1 MLWFLRQFRGT
12 SDQERHATTGLT
24 GEEDGVCE
32 SMEWEAQSK
41 DRVVT
46 DLFYGHE
53 RVCVSVPQSHDPNV
67 DRRRHRHSKA
77 DLLSSLLS

>member
-1 MLWFLRQFRGT
+1 MVFKTISG
-12 SDQERHATTGLT
+12 DQRSGEARNNNRLT
-24 GEEDGVCE
+24 GEEDGVCK
-32 SMEWEAQSK
+32 SIEWEAQSK

-53 RVCVSVPQSHDPNV
+53 RVCVSVPQSHDLSV
-67 DRRRHRHSKA
+67 DRRRYRHYKA

>member
-1 MLWFLRQFRGT
+1 MVFKTISGDQRSGEARNNRTDGRRGWCV
-12 SDQERHATTGLT
+12 R
-24 GEEDGVCE
+24 E

-53 RVCVSVPQSHDPNV
+53 RVCVSVPKSHDLS
-67 DRRRHRHSKA
+67 RRPPPAPSLEA
-77 DLLSSLLS
+77 DLLSYLLS